1 VPVSRERLESLCPL
15 FAPQAEVIADFKA
28 KQRVEMHA
36 AQEEIYSMLQ
46 RRPCTALEIS
56 ETFNMHL
63 NEVSKYL
70 GKLLREKQIRAQVAN
85 TQLYYVADREEARS

>member
-1 VPVSRERLESLCPL
+1 
-15 FAPQAEVIADFKA
+15 VIADFKA